1 MSGRCHPGTRH
12 GSRHRYAAS
21 RSVLAIRPP
30 TLPRQGHPPR
40 QRSCHGGC
48 FPRAPHLSRAV
59 LHPRY
64 ARARPAPSAPWSVM
78 SNGLDT
84 ATRPATSPLR
94 GSPDPRCRRP
104 PPGLSCRVLVLEDSD
119 GHAARQALRLFARA
133 TVIGDA
139 DGRSPLPQDPALSC
153 LLREER
159 AAVTPTPPAV
169 SLSRPQFTVPRRSRA
184 FHAAPAPRQALAQA
198 GCRVSRVA
206 ASVVS
211 SMARLLRVS
220 DRLPTGSFGASRNTV
235 IVTQPRDSSNRV
247 AFLTRRLVPP

>member
-1 MSGRCHPGTRH
+1 
-12 GSRHRYAAS
+12 
-21 RSVLAIRPP
+21 
-30 TLPRQGHPPR
+30 
-40 QRSCHGGC
+40 
-48 FPRAPHLSRAV
+48 
-59 LHPRY
+59 
-64 ARARPAPSAPWSVM
+64 M

-94 GSPDPRCRRP
+94 GSLGPRCRRP

-119 GHAARQALRLFARA
+119 GHAARQTLRLFARA
-133 TVIGDA
+133 TVVGNA

-169 SLSRPQFTVPRRSRA
+169 SLSRPRFTVPRRRPRRPRHRPRQQSCHGLCFKPRRSRA

-211 SMARLLRVS
+211 SIARLLRLS
-220 DRLPTGSFGASRNTV
+220 ERLPTGSFGASTHTV
-235 IVTQPRDSSNRV
+235 IVTPPRDSSNRV
-247 AFLTRRLVPP
+247 SFLTRRLVPP